1 MTERITTK
9 QLDMVARAYLD
20 ALIAAGVYPEG
31 TVLEIHGGSVTYGRG
46 YGFTVRAPGGESE
59 PMAGAN
65 SAWHLPCEDARRVAP
80 NYYALAAMLYAV
92 QVVTS

>member
-31 TVLEIHGGSVTYGRG
+31 TVLEIHGGSVT
-46 YGFTVRAPGGESE
+46 
-59 PMAGAN
+59 
-65 SAWHLPCEDARRVAP
+65 
-80 NYYALAAMLYAV
+80 
-92 QVVTS
+92 